1 MTMLQ
6 KGQLYRVQDNF
17 MLNSFLVY
25 KGTIKLRS
33 NNKVLYIFQEYEDY
47 LEGKE
52 AEIDFD
58 EERIKQLN
66 FTPY

>member
-1 MTMLQ
+1 MLQ

-58 EERIKQLN
+58 EERIKQLT